1 MRIGQLTQRVRRSF
15 TMAIVHFAITDE
27 GYIKV
32 LPIEM
37 GGGTGRLRAEKRIQP
52 GEATE

>member
-1 MRIGQLTQRVRRSF
+1 LF

-27 GYIKV
+27 GCIKV

-37 GGGTGRLRAEKRIQP
+37 GGGTGRLRAEKPHTAGRSN
-52 GEATE
+52 